1 MRKNKN
7 QNNNKQNTNIQ
18 NKESQNPNKLVSALV
33 TLELKVL
40 PRSCSLEQFV
50 EVLHRNDIY
59 LNMLQLVM
67 WLHYEDFI
75 NIDERAPRESHNPIT
90 QKSADEGL
98 LCEKV
103 VMRTKSNGAPIKH
116 STLMITCKGQC
127 YFLNKLINRGIGC
140 K

>member
-1 MRKNKN
+1 MRKN

-18 NKESQNPNKLVSALV
+18 NKESQNPNKLVPAIVS
-33 TLELKVL
+33 LELKIL

-50 EVLHRNDIY
+50 EVLLSNDIY
-59 LNMLQLVM
+59 LNIIQLVM

-90 QKSADEGL
+90 KKSKEEGL
-98 LCEKV
+98 LVEKET
-103 VMRTKSNGAPIKH
+103 MRTKSNGAPIKH
-116 STLMITCKGQC
+116 STLMVTCKGQC